1 MPARQWDPAS
11 KAKVVLEGL
20 RGKPETAICK
30 RHSIKPAEYRRWRKQ
45 FLANIAKP
53 FEGRGRAP
61 EGVNAVA
68 VFSGLAKGRDENPE
82 ALRVA
87 RELIEALPIPVYFK
101 ARDGRHLGA
110 NKAWEAYFGVAR
122 ESFIG
127 KTVQDLFSETP
138 EVAAKHHAADE
149 DLWRNPGTR
158 SYELPVPV
166 HDGSIR
172 YTLNYKAT
180 FAGDDGNV
188 AGLIGTIIDITE
200 RKHAEQRQAIEHRVT
215 RLLADSE
222 TLRAAMPGIL
232 AAFCESLGL
241 ACGARWSMD
250 ATAGGFRCEETW
262 ATDDPQI
269 AAFLAASRER
279 IYQPGQVG
287 FIRRVLGS
295 GRPAWI
301 VDLTVDESFL
311 RGKEAARAGL
321 RSAFALPIR
330 LGEQVLGAM
339 EFFHRE
345 KRPPDEWLLET
356 GVALGNRIG
365 LFVARKE
372 AEHEL
377 RASEARFRSLTAL
390 SSDWYWEQ
398 DEQFR
403 LTFMSSMLGERTGLD
418 AASYIGRKRWD
429 QPALNLTEGDWD
441 RHRAQLERHEPFSDF
456 EMERPGPDG
465 NSVWLSISGEP
476 VFDEGGHFRG
486 YRGVGTDITERKRAQ
501 AVLKAAYDELARSN
515 AELQQFAYVASHDLQ
530 EPLRMIG
537 SYTQLLERR
546 YGDRLDRDAREF
558 MNFIVDGAT
567 RMKQLIEDLL
577 AYSRVGTRGKEL
589 RPVQAQAVLDKVL
602 VNLRAAVESS
612 GAAITHDSL
621 PEVNA
626 DDTQLVQLLQN
637 LIGNAIKFRKEEEP
651 LRIRVGV
658 EDAGGEWCFS
668 VADNGIG
675 IEPQYFERIFLVFQ
689 RLHTRDEYP
698 GTGIGLAIC
707 KKVVE
712 RHGGRIWVESAPGK
726 GSKFYFTLP
735 KIQKEES

>member
-1 MPARQWDPAS
+1 M
-11 KAKVVLEGL
+11 
-20 RGKPETAICK
+20 
-30 RHSIKPAEYRRWRKQ
+30 
-45 FLANIAKP
+45 
-53 FEGRGRAP
+53 
-61 EGVNAVA
+61 
-68 VFSGLAKGRDENPE
+68 
-82 ALRVA
+82 
-87 RELIEALPIPVYFK
+87 
-101 ARDGRHLGA
+101 
-110 NKAWEAYFGVAR
+110 
-122 ESFIG
+122 
-127 KTVQDLFSETP
+127 
-138 EVAAKHHAADE
+138 
-149 DLWRNPGTR
+149 
-158 SYELPVPV
+158 
-166 HDGSIR
+166 
-172 YTLNYKAT
+172 
-180 FAGDDGNV
+180 
-188 AGLIGTIIDITE
+188 
-200 RKHAEQRQAIEHRVT
+200 
-215 RLLADSE
+215 
-222 TLRAAMPGIL
+222 
-232 AAFCESLGL
+232 
-241 ACGARWSMD
+241 
-250 ATAGGFRCEETW
+250 
-262 ATDDPQI
+262 
-269 AAFLAASRER
+269 
-279 IYQPGQVG
+279 
-287 FIRRVLGS
+287 
-295 GRPAWI
+295 
-301 VDLTVDESFL
+301 
-311 RGKEAARAGL
+311 
-321 RSAFALPIR
+321 
-330 LGEQVLGAM
+330 
-339 EFFHRE
+339 
-345 KRPPDEWLLET
+345 
-356 GVALGNRIG
+356 
-365 LFVARKE
+365 
-372 AEHEL
+372 
-377 RASEARFRSLTAL
+377 
-390 SSDWYWEQ
+390 
-398 DEQFR
+398 
-403 LTFMSSMLGERTGLD
+403 
-418 AASYIGRKRWD
+418 
-429 QPALNLTEGDWD
+429 
-441 RHRAQLERHEPFSDF
+441 
-456 EMERPGPDG
+456 
-465 NSVWLSISGEP
+465 WLSISGEP

-651 LRIRVGV
+651 PRIRVGV